1 MKYCILHHLYFVST
15 NLSFNMILSIYAFI
29 LSITYELSLINIYW
43 NINFPEKLLMS
54 LEMNISTRDVFNLE
68 LIIGFFEF
76 FSVHNFCEQSSEESF
91 QLTLSFCLKCWNK
104 YTSFWQ
110 EIEMYEIH
118 MFRLLYI
125 RASRKVIEKR
135 STDFN
140 GLEDN
145 GTLLFK
151 TATCWIAVYIHKN
164 INKLIT
170 HSNKFVWKSE
180 RIFNS
185 SKHSMF
191 NIFKYFQLLASIKI

>member
-1 MKYCILHHLYFVST
+1 
-15 NLSFNMILSIYAFI
+15 
-29 LSITYELSLINIYW
+29 
-43 NINFPEKLLMS
+43 
-54 LEMNISTRDVFNLE
+54 MN
-68 LIIGFFEF
+68 

-118 MFRLLYI
+118 MLRLLYI

-185 SKHSMF
+185 SKNDTQCLIF
-191 NIFKYFQLLASIKI
+191 LNIFSYLQVLKYNATLFVSPLTCRIL